1 MEIQNNEE
9 GYATDDI
16 DEDVYHFLAAN
27 FSSNVRSMNKYL
39 LTYIENKRGFAVDNV
54 FLITHNIDAKRI
66 VTPTGGIT
74 LDILFLRL
82 MFLVG
87 VFIL

>member
-1 MEIQNNEE
+1 MESYGTYDTEKNMFENLKIKQ
-9 GYATDDI
+9 I
-16 DEDVYHFLAAN
+16 FIN
-27 FSSNVRSMNKYL
+27 F
-39 LTYIENKRGFAVDNV
+39 IENKRGFAVDNV
-54 FLITHNIDAKRI
+54 FLITHNIDARRI